1 MVDICYE
8 PIKYT
13 YSLEVSLDKP
23 DGSFC
28 LDTAIY
34 EYEIGANEKE
44 NGYSAFQP
52 QAAAEEET
60 LGCKSFDDGM
70 EPPTKPEPSA
80 EMAPAPSSVGNPSA
94 AAPVAAPV
102 VAPVAAP
109 VAAPVVSPTND
120 AVTDPPEVEPTDA
133 PSSTS
138 GTFETFSRGLGSLY
152 VFLCVSAAL
161 SVY

>member
-1 MVDICYE
+1 M
-8 PIKYT
+8 
-13 YSLEVSLDKP
+13 
-23 DGSFC
+23 
-28 LDTAIY
+28 Y
-34 EYEIGANEKE
+34 EYEISANEKE
-44 NGYSAFQP
+44 GGYSAFQP
-52 QAAAEEET
+52 QAAAEEESS
-60 LGCKSFDDGM
+60 GCKQFDDEM
-70 EPPTKPEPSA
+70 KSPTMSEPSA
-80 EMAPAPSSVGNPSA
+80 EMAPAPSSVGT
-94 AAPVAAPV
+94 
-102 VAPVAAP
+102 P